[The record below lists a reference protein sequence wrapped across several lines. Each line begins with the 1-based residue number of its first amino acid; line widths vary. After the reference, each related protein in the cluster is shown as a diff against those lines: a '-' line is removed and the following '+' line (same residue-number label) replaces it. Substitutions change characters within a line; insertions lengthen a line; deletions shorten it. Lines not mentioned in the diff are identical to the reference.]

1 MDNINVPVIN
11 FYQWFKEN
19 APLLKPGLEIVLV
32 EDNEDEARRMMHF
45 LRQNVSN
52 NVRWIQDG
60 AAAAEF
66 LLFQTD
72 AVPRLVLLDLILP
85 SMDGIDLFRLI
96 KAEPAER
103 MITVNFMITSAES
116 KKYIESLGLDPD
128 GFIEKPKVNS
138 PSL

>member
-1 MDNINVPVIN
+1 MDKINVPLIN
-11 FYQWFKEN
+11 FYQWFTEN

-32 EDNEDEARRMMHF
+32 EDNEDEARKMMHF

-138 PSL
+138 SSL